1 MNQDRT
7 KAFSSLTVAA
17 LACILIASCTTVNH
31 LDRYKF
37 DGATLAAEMRLPPQ
51 PKLDVHYHVYFNS
64 QNPIGTALSI
74 GTNFAKASSA
84 GEAEPRM
91 ERALTTVDV
100 PNIILKE
107 TFIGCATTL
116 DAIVADSKRN
126 ADFLL
131 NLEINEYGVD
141 ANSPAGGV
149 RMQISLTARIYD
161 NQRNELVWRRRI
173 DRSESANPDM
183 FGLGGTIGNV
193 MTASALSNLS
203 EAELEKGFRKL
214 AEQTART
221 VARRL
226 EDDLYKVR
234 YRD

>member
-1 MNQDRT
+1 MKRNRP
-7 KAFSSLTVAA
+7 KAFSSLTLAA
-17 LACILIASCTTVNH
+17 LACVLIASCTTVNH

-91 ERALTTVDV
+91 QRALDAIDV
-100 PNIILKE
+100 PKVILKE
-107 TFIGCATTL
+107 TSIGCSTALGATL
-116 DAIVADSKRN
+116 ADSKQN

-149 RMQISLTARIYD
+149 RMQISITARIYD
-161 NQRNELVWRRRI
+161 SHRKELVWRRRV

-203 EAELEKGFRKL
+203 EAELEKGFRNL
-214 AEQTART
+214 ALQIART